1 MAGTDRSALDD
12 VTAGQ
17 AMFRQDARHFNF
29 FQLVELLNQME
40 GVDLEQALDFR
51 PELERIRF
59 RSTASIGF
67 HPSDVL
73 RVGEDTDGRQEL
85 EVAFLGLHGSQSP
98 MPGYYLEELAWEYA
112 QGEQKLGVFLDFFHH
127 RLLTLLHRAWRKY
140 RYHVRFQNDGEDG
153 FSRLMFALV
162 GLGNDAV
169 RDSLPVNR
177 AKMLSYAGL
186 LASPSRS
193 PEVVAGL
200 VIHCFDLEDVEV
212 IAWQHRKVPIF
223 EDQQNRLGRANSLL
237 GGDFVIGDKVN
248 DCAGKFLLKVDNL
261 SFSRFLSFLPNGE
274 HFQPLVRFVSFILR
288 DQLAWD
294 LRLGFAEGEARGLRL
309 GDDQSSRLG
318 WSSFLGQPPADPY
331 VTICVQE

>member
-12 VTAGQ
+12 VT
-17 AMFRQDARHFNF
+17 FYQDASRFNF
-29 FQLVELLNQME
+29 YQLVELLNQLE
-40 GVDLEQALDFR
+40 GVDLERALDFR
-51 PELERIRF
+51 PEQERLRF

-67 HPSDVL
+67 HPGDIVQVE
-73 RVGEDTDGRQEL
+73 RDENGRQAL

-98 MPGYYLEELAWEYA
+98 MPGYYLDDLAWEYA
-112 QGEQKLGVFLDFFHH
+112 QGEQKLGLFLDFFHH

-169 RDSLPVNR
+169 RESLTVNR
-177 AKMLSYAGL
+177 AKMLSYAGV

-200 VIHCFDLEDVEV
+200 VSHCFDLEDVEV
-212 IAWQHRKVPIF
+212 LAWQKRRVAIH
-223 EDQQNRLGRANSLL
+223 ESQQNRLGKANIVL
-237 GGDFVIGDKVN
+237 GGDFVIGDNVN
-248 DCAGKFLLKVDNL
+248 DCAGKFLLKIGNL
-261 SFSRFLSFLPNGE
+261 SFGRFLSFLPNGE

-294 LRLGFAEGEARGLRL
+294 LRLGFAEDEAQGLRL
-309 GDDQSSRLG
+309 GSEQSGILG
-318 WSSFLGQPPADPY
+318 WSSFLGQPPAEPY

>member
-1 MAGTDRSALDD
+1 
-12 VTAGQ
+12 
-17 AMFRQDARHFNF
+17 
-29 FQLVELLNQME
+29 
-40 GVDLEQALDFR
+40 
-51 PELERIRF
+51 
-59 RSTASIGF
+59 
-67 HPSDVL
+67 
-73 RVGEDTDGRQEL
+73 
-85 EVAFLGLHGSQSP
+85 

-140 RYHVRFQNDGEDG
+140 RYHVRFQNEGEDG

-177 AKMLSYAGL
+177 AKMLSYAGV

-200 VIHCFDLEDVEV
+200 VIHCFDLDDVAV
-212 IAWQHRKVPIF
+212 LAWQHRRVPIH
-223 EDQQNRLGRANSLL
+223 EGQQNRLGRGNMML

-248 DCAGKFLLKVDNL
+248 DCAGKFLLKVGNL

-288 DQLAWD
+288 YQFPCD
-294 LRLGFAEGEARGLRL
+294 LRLGFAQCETKGLSLRGEHTRRL
-309 GDDQSSRLG
+309 GSIRIIG
-318 WSSFLGQPPADPY
+318 HPPANPFF
-331 VTICVQE
+331 TLCVHVSILH

>member
-1 MAGTDRSALDD
+1 MAGADRSALDD
-12 VTAGQ
+12 VT
-17 AMFRQDARHFNF
+17 FYQDASRFNF
-29 FQLVELLNQME
+29 YQLVELLNQLE

-51 PELERIRF
+51 PEQERLRF

-67 HPSDVL
+67 HPGDIVQVA
-73 RVGEDTDGRQEL
+73 RDENGRQAL

-98 MPGYYLEELAWEYA
+98 LPGYYLDDLAWEYA
-112 QGEQKLGVFLDFFHH
+112 QGEQKLGLFLDFFHH

-140 RYHVRFQNDGEDG
+140 RYHVRFQDDGEDG

-177 AKMLSYAGL
+177 AKMLSYAGV

-200 VIHCFDLEDVEV
+200 VNHCFDLEDVDV
-212 IAWQHRKVPIF
+212 LAWQKRRVAIH
-223 EDQQNRLGRANSLL
+223 ESQQNRLGNASIVL
-237 GGDFVIGDKVN
+237 GGDFVIGDSVN
-248 DCAGKFLLKVDNL
+248 DCAGKFLLKIGNL

-294 LRLGFAEGEARGLRL
+294 LRLGFAEGEAKGLIL
-309 GDDQSSRLG
+309 GSEQSGRLG
-318 WSSFLGQPPADPY
+318 WSSFLGQPPAEPY

>member
-1 MAGTDRSALDD
+1 MAGADRSTLDD
-12 VTAGQ
+12 VT
-17 AMFRQDARHFNF
+17 FRRDASRFNF
-29 FQLVELLNQME
+29 FQLVELLNQLE
-40 GVDLEQALDFR
+40 GVDLEQALDFHPDR
-51 PELERIRF
+51 ERLRF

-67 HPSDVL
+67 HPGDVL
-73 RVGEDTDGRQEL
+73 RVGNDGEGRQEL

-140 RYHVRFQNDGEDG
+140 RYHVRFQNEGEDG

-200 VIHCFDLEDVEV
+200 VSHCFDLDDVAV
-212 IAWQHRKVPIF
+212 IAWQHRRVPIHTG
-223 EDQQNRLGRANSLL
+223 QQNRLGGANMAL

-248 DCAGKFLLKVDNL
+248 DCAGKFLLKVGDL
-261 SFSRFLSFLPNGE
+261 SFSRFLGFLPNGE

-294 LRLGFAEGEARGLRL
+294 LRLGFAAGEAQGLSL
-309 GDDQSSRLG
+309 GSEQSGCLG

>member
-1 MAGTDRSALDD
+1 MAGTDRSTLND
-12 VTAGQ
+12 VT
-17 AMFRQDARHFNF
+17 FRQDVSRFNF
-29 FQLVELLNQME
+29 FQLVELLNQLE
-40 GVDLEQALDFR
+40 GVDLEQELDFR
-51 PELERIRF
+51 PEQERLRF

-73 RVGEDTDGRQEL
+73 QVGCDEDGRQEL

-140 RYHVRFQNDGEDG
+140 RYHVRFQNEGEDG

-177 AKMLSYAGL
+177 AKMLSYAGV

-200 VIHCFDLEDVEV
+200 VIHCFDLDDVAV
-212 IAWQHRKVPIF
+212 LAWQHRRVPIH
-223 EDQQNRLGRANSLL
+223 EGQQNRLGKANMML

-248 DCAGKFLLKVDNL
+248 DCAGKFLLKVGNL

-294 LRLGFAEGEARGLRL
+294 LRLGFAEGEAKGLSL
-309 GDDQSSRLG
+309 GSEQSSRLG